1 MPANANVIERLR
13 EFGPNIEKWRR
24 AAESFRQL
32 AGDAVA
38 SHHVDEGQLL
48 DLERTAGDIYEEIAT
63 FNKLVPEIA
72 TESPNA
78 AAELAAVGEALQLV
92 LLDITETGTR
102 MYSARSIETTQDAPA
117 FPLTKEEAMPS
128 KINPEVVPPAPHPA
142 PSDPHPSDEDA
153 ENVFNPSSGGDD
165 RSEDRSTD
173 RLRKDDPRSP
183 A

>member
-32 AGDAVA
+32 AGEALS

-48 DLERTAGDIYEEIAT
+48 DLERIAGDIYEEIAT
-63 FNKLVPEIA
+63 FNQLVPEIA

-78 AAELAAVGEALQLV
+78 AAELAAIGEALQLV
-92 LLDITETGTR
+92 LLDVTETGTR
-102 MYSARSIETTQDAPA
+102 MYSVRSSETIPDVQTHQLA
-117 FPLTKEEAMPS
+117 KEESMPI
-128 KINPEVVPPAPHPA
+128 KISPEVSPPAPR
-142 PSDPHPSDEDA
+142 DPHPSDEDA
-153 ENVFNPSSGGDD
+153 ENVFNPSPGGDD
-165 RSEDRSTD
+165 RSEQKDRSID
-173 RLRKDDPRSP
+173 RLRKDDPGSP